1 MLPER
6 HHIDD
11 RRWIRAKLAELE
23 PKRRVK
29 ASQGYSEVYQREY
42 DKEPVCYKKENKA
55 RFAANTR
62 LRSYIQAVKD
72 SKQRTTTR

>member
-1 MLPER
+1 MLPEH

-11 RRWIRAKLAELE
+11 RRWIRDQLAKLE

-29 ASQGYSEVYQREY
+29 ALKGYSEVYQFEY
-42 DKEPVCYKKENKA
+42 DKEPVSYKKENKA

-72 SKQRTTTR
+72 SNKQKE